1 MKKLLVLSLLAAAFA
16 AAPAQEP
23 TPTPNQNQRQA
34 WLTWDATF
42 PGGGEYWV
50 RLDTIT
56 SVSIHDYVLDGAVLV
71 TEVNIATAGSEL
83 ARFYYVEIN
92 KPSTPGNVG
101 QSIMNLAEEK
111 GKDLMTR
118 AGQDEAINRVVKN
131 YPTTTHA
138 HTVEYRLK
146 TKDSLRKLFESV
158 RDAVKNRKSASF
170 KP

>member
-1 MKKLLVLSLLAAAFA
+1 MKKLLVLSLLAAALGA
-16 AAPAQEP
+16 AHAQEP
-23 TPTPNQNQRQA
+23 TPTPRPRQA

-42 PGGGEYWV
+42 PSGGEYWV
-50 RLDTIT
+50 RLDTVT
-56 SVSIHDYVLDGAVLV
+56 SVSIHDYVLDGAVQV
-71 TEVNIATAGSEL
+71 TEVNIATDGSEL

-101 QSIMNLAEEK
+101 QSFMNLAEEK
-111 GKDLMTR
+111 GKDLLTR
-118 AGQDEAINRVVKN
+118 AGQDDAVTRVVKN

-146 TKDSLRKLFESV
+146 SKEAVRKLFESV
-158 RDAVKNRKSASF
+158 RDAVKNRKSGSF

>member
-1 MKKLLVLSLLAAAFA
+1 MNKLLVLPLLAAAFA
-16 AAPAQEP
+16 VAQAQEP
-23 TPTPNQNQRQA
+23 APTPNQRQP
-34 WLTWDATF
+34 WLTWDASF

-50 RLDTIT
+50 RLDTVT

-71 TEVNIATAGSEL
+71 TEVNIATTGSEL
-83 ARFYYVEIN
+83 ARFYYVEVN
-92 KPSTPGNVG
+92 KPSTPGGVG
-101 QSIMNLAEEK
+101 QSVMNIAEEK
-111 GKDLMTR
+111 GKDLLTR
-118 AGQDEAINRVVKN
+118 AGQDDAVSRVMKN